1 MGYQTSLPP
10 GQDRRRRPRRPW
22 LSFRRAVSWHRR
34 KLAVVAVLAAVLTG
48 ISAAAP
54 EGPPTTTVVRTTT
67 ELPGGTR
74 LSTADLRVDEVV
86 VADVPDGTVADPAGL
101 LGRTLA
107 APVARGQIMTELAVT
122 SARDPAKRG
131 RVLAPLRL
139 ADAEVVA
146 LLRAGDVVD
155 VLAADAQSEQAYVA
169 GREVRVVTV
178 PQPPD
183 PAGGADPA
191 GALVLVEVDAETA
204 RVLARAAVA
213 ASLTVIWR

>member
-1 MGYQTSLPP
+1 ML
-10 GQDRRRRPRRPW
+10 
-22 LSFRRAVSWHRR
+22 
-34 KLAVVAVLAAVLTG
+34 AVLAAVLTG

-54 EGPPTTTVVRTTT
+54 EGPPTTRVVRTAT

-86 VADVPDGTVADPAGL
+86 AADVPESAVADPAVL
-101 LGRTLA
+101 VGRTLA
-107 APVARGQIMTELAVT
+107 APAAKGQILTELAVT
-122 SARDPAKRG
+122 SARNAIAPG

-139 ADAEVVA
+139 ADADVVT

-183 PAGGADPA
+183 SDAGADPA
-191 GALVLVEVDAETA
+191 GALVLVDVDQETA

-213 ASLTVIWR
+213 ASLTVIWRN